1 MSATRKAAASP
12 CFAAHFCFP
21 SSPAAALLLWDVLSQ
36 EQHQN
41 SPYACRSAARGVARL
56 TCRLKGEHAEKLEEM
71 GDDPFRTDRWQ
82 PGFHRCGIRTSF
94 ATTAAFKHLMEQHGY
109 NRNNHYSKKMLSI
122 ILSKKKKSRVLKVQ
136 LNACAA
142 DKK

>member
-36 EQHQN
+36 EQHQD
-41 SPYACRSAARGVARL
+41 SPYACRSAARGMARL

-82 PGFHRCGIRTSF
+82 PGFHYPVRLTVLAELLDPVCISLFFYRKSCMEV
-94 ATTAAFKHLMEQHGY
+94 AF
-109 NRNNHYSKKMLSI
+109 
-122 ILSKKKKSRVLKVQ
+122 LKAVS
-136 LNACAA
+136 
-142 DKK
+142 